1 MSENE
6 MGYRGSKSDLISR
19 FVKEQRV
26 DGSYFSVSIFEK
38 LRCTLMDCE
47 SNYPFS
53 NPSKLIIIPTYT
65 VQGQMPFLYRSFYPY
80 SFLCPNSSKAPHKK
94 KLFLNFKKPSASKFI
109 SQIYSPLSPKDN
121 IIVPSHT
128 KLEPG
133 FVTGITD
140 AEGCFGLY
148 IYTNTASKI

>member
-47 SNYPFS
+47 SNYPVS

-65 VQGQMPFLYRSFYPY
+65 VQGQMPFLYRSFYTN
-80 SFLCPNSSKAPHKK
+80 SFLCPNKKK
-94 KLFLNFKKPSASKFI
+94 KLFLIFKKPSASKFI

-121 IIVPSHT
+121 IIAP
-128 KLEPG
+128 L
-133 FVTGITD
+133 
-140 AEGCFGLY
+140 AR
-148 IYTNTASKI
+148 A